1 MSKAIAIT
9 FPHMVGK
16 NTVAAAAAAPPSI
29 RKKGAAALLG

>member
-9 FPHMVGK
+9 FPHTVG
-16 NTVAAAAAAPPSI
+16 NYSIAAAAPPSI